1 MSSAKNLQVS
11 WKCEQYKALKL
22 SAVQSN
28 LSLSICILFAYTEPW
43 SPKAKKKLFLGT
55 VCSSCCNGHSRV
67 AQAISEFFM
76 KF

>member
-28 LSLSICILFAYTEPW
+28 LSLSICILLDTLNPGL
-43 SPKAKKKLFLGT
+43 PRQKKPFF
-55 VCSSCCNGHSRV
+55 GHCM
-67 AQAISEFFM
+67 F
-76 KF
+76 

>member
-43 SPKAKKKLFLGT
+43 SPKAKKNFFWALYVL
-55 VCSSCCNGHSRV
+55 V
-67 AQAISEFFM
+67 AVMDTAE
-76 KF
+76 